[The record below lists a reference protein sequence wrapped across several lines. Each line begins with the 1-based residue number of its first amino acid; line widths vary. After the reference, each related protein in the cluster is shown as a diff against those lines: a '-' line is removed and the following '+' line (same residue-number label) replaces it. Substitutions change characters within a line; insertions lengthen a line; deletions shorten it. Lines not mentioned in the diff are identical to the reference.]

1 MQTETAQ
8 DLLEAVGIT
17 IDTGGTCTSGHRLFM
32 GGEYTGPALGTPE
45 LDAILLVAGVEW
57 LHNRAVQTSKCDVDH
72 LMYVAFGNYIEWESF
87 MLFNRHP
94 GHALARAI
102 REVQS

>member
-1 MQTETAQ
+1 MTHAETAA

-45 LDAILLVAGVEW
+45 LDWILLAAGVKRLREANIDR
-57 LHNRAVQTSKCDVDH
+57 LFTILGKLPDHEFHNAALTLLVHDT
-72 LMYVAFGNYIEWESF
+72 
-87 MLFNRHP
+87 P

-102 REVQS
+102 REVNHA